1 MLSSVRIKRSF
12 NPSVREACTSKL
24 LAELMSILSCRTT
37 TQPFYTC
44 MHRIPHSSSIRLTAV
59 DWPLPPQPTTEARG
73 SVSFTD
79 SPPTR
84 RKRERPGRGEQMSS
98 VLICHRNWEKV
109 KLLAFIVRR
118 SSIVRSAQSSLWI
131 SSSNRKGLFERAMS
145 LRCVFFLS
153 FARCH
158 ASRVEHHLTLSAVIR
173 TAQ

>member
-109 KLLAFIVRR
+109 EFLLAFH
-118 SSIVRSAQSSLWI
+118 SAQKLDQAVRSAQSSLWI
-131 SSSNRKGLFERAMS
+131 SSSNRKGLFE
-145 LRCVFFLS
+145 LE
-153 FARCH
+153 RCH
-158 ASRVEHHLTLSAVIR
+158 QATYFSYS
-173 TAQ
+173 